1 MLQDTRNGIVKVSAC
16 KEPEAAEII
25 DGVWTADENAIYA
38 GMFISKDDMQ
48 TKRKLLQRMMNLNP
62 WMHYSWETVDD
73 YLWAINGLHDG
84 YAAEIE
90 EEIFETIS
98 LRNSGWT
105 FEENIK
111 GLNPYWKMTKTE
123 FEEFS
128 KIMNEMYC

>member
-1 MLQDTRNGIVKVSAC
+1 MLQDTKNGIVKVSAC
-16 KEPEAAEII
+16 KEPEAAELI

-38 GMFISKDDMQ
+38 GMLIRKDDMQ

-90 EEIFETIS
+90 EEIFETIA

-111 GLNPYWKMTKTE
+111 GWNPYWKMTKTE

-128 KIMNEMYC
+128 RIMNEMYC